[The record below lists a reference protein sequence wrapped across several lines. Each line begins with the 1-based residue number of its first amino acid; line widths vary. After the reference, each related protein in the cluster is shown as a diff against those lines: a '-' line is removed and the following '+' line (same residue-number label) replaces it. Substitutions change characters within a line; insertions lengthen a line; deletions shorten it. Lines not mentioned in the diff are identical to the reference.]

1 MKSVLIT
8 GCNRGI
14 GLGLVKCL
22 VKVPN
27 SPKNIFTTCRNP
39 QQAME
44 LQEIA
49 DSHKNIHII
58 QLDVKDFDSYSR
70 IVKEVSDVVKNDG
83 LNVLINNAGVTTKF
97 TRVNLI
103 KTEQLIENFMVN
115 TVSPLMLTKAFLPLL
130 KQAANVNVSAT
141 LSTSRA
147 AVINVSSI
155 LGSISENNQGGFYPY
170 RASKCALNAV
180 TRSLSI
186 DLKDDNI
193 LVMSLHPG
201 WVKTAMGGNNAPLEV
216 DTAAHHIV
224 DFLSTLTDKHNGGF
238 YQYDGKEVPW

>member
-22 VKVPN
+22 VKVPS

-39 QQAME
+39 QQATE

-49 DSHKNIHII
+49 DSHKSIHII

-97 TRVNLI
+97 TRVNFV

-115 TVSPLMLTKAFLPLL
+115 TVSPLLLTKAFLPLL
-130 KQAANVNVSAT
+130 KQAANVNMSAT

-216 DTAAHHIV
+216 DVAAHHIV
-224 DFLSTLTDKHNGGF
+224 DFLSKLTHKHNGGF
-238 YQYDGKEVPW
+238 YQYDGKQVPW